1 MKLLIY
7 RGDTLERTLELAA
20 RDFRIGRAAENDIVL
35 EDPEKTVSRFHAE
48 LRYEHDAYALI
59 DLNSQNGT
67 WIDGERVRRTAL
79 GPGQS
84 AVMGNFR
91 IEIDGGGAAVA
102 GVTPQSDTLSGQM
115 PQTIAMSS
123 ADVSAGRAAEAAGAA
138 AGAGGAGVAAGAGS
152 HAAAGASGA
161 ASGARGGA
169 STGAPAAAAPGSD
182 AGQLYAPSAA
192 AHGVRHA
199 ALPNDRRAGSA
210 SIPRPL
216 LYGGALVFL
225 LLIVG
230 VMYVMRPQPG
240 PPADQG
246 APQAESGGPESNEQ
260 IIARFVSDGRA
271 KLEAGDAAGAIAAA
285 SRALVVDPNQAD
297 ALDLKMKAEERRR
310 QDEAKAAETAAAAQT
325 AAGTTAAAGT
335 AASATASGAA
345 AQGAAQPAG
354 AKGTPAGTATTGKP
368 VASTSAGTA
377 STGGASTGAAG
388 TSASTAKPPAGTTA
402 SNASTGATGAATGSG
417 SASTAKPPAS
427 TTAGG
432 ASATTGTRAQRRV
445 AAERDKDIA
454 KRYATAKAA
463 MSAGNYT
470 EAAAAFEAIVKER
483 PGYMDAASMLDQ
495 SRGHIRTQAQQ
506 VTQQAAELAAKGDFA
521 AALQQYERARRLDPS
536 LAGAEQGVAAVR
548 RQMKEAGDDAFR
560 RARQLDA
567 VGRAQA
573 ALPLYERAAQLLS
586 ADDANG
592 KTARERLDAL
602 KTRTP

>member
-102 GVTPQSDTLSGQM
+102 GVTPQSDTLSGEM

-123 ADVSAGRAAEAAGAA
+123 AEVSAGRAAEAAGAS
-138 AGAGGAGVAAGAGS
+138 AGAGGAGAAAGAGS
-152 HAAAGASGA
+152 NAAGAASA
-161 ASGARGGA
+161 ASGVRGGA
-169 STGAPAAAAPGSD
+169 STGAPPAAAGAAPGSD

-210 SIPRPL
+210 SIPRPM

-246 APQAESGGPESNEQ
+246 APQAETGGPESNEQ

-325 AAGTTAAAGT
+325 AAGTTTPAGT
-335 AASATASGAA
+335 AASTTASGAA

-368 VASTSAGTA
+368 IASASAGTP
-377 STGGASTGAAG
+377 STGAASTGAAG
-388 TSASTAKPPAGTTA
+388 ASTATAKPPAGTTA
-402 SNASTGATGAATGSG
+402 SNASTGATGAATGS

-427 TTAGG
+427 TTAG
-432 ASATTGTRAQRRV
+432 AATGTRAQRRV

-536 LAGAEQGVAAVR
+536 LAGVEQGVAAVR